1 MSNGNPGVD
10 PFMKFW
16 TEAVKTMTSAGMA
29 PPQAPPDLLSQLRR
43 VYFDTL
49 AQQADQFMRSEAFLN
64 AMKQG
69 METSLAWQ
77 QNVNQLMQRGLA
89 AAQAPSRADAEHVV
103 QLIRGMEDRILD
115 KLDELATRVEHLE
128 GSAAPKPARTKGR

>member
-1 MSNGNPGVD
+1 MSNSAPGVD

-16 TEAVKTMTSAGMA
+16 TEAVKTMANAGMA

-49 AQQADQFMRSEAFLN
+49 AQQADQFMRSETFLN

-77 QNVNQLMQRGLA
+77 QGVNQMMQRGLA
-89 AAQAPSRADAEHVV
+89 AAQVPSRSDAEHVV
-103 QLIRGMEDRILD
+103 QLIRGMEDRILE
-115 KLDELATRVEHLE
+115 KLDDLTTRIEHLE
-128 GSAAPKPARTKGR
+128 GPASPKPARTKGR